1 MRQANAQELFD
12 LFKDAREEEKQL
24 KKELK
29 KLKKKRLRPGE
40 LGLEYTISPLV
51 ADADPMPIYGANI
64 FRPAPIV
71 TPQFPVIKQKLP
83 KGPIITSAPPTMPGT
98 PKTPSTPSMPT
109 ISSINPSINPSVTT
123 SIAPSI
129 KSSVVASG
137 VQSPV
142 LTKNVPVPG
151 MSTPI
156 SSQPSLSLASQV
168 ASSTKVNAFIN
179 LQQENAELKQQIA
192 DAQKNNLSDDELQK
206 LYDRDHQF
214 ELNEVKQY
222 NENLKEQFKQSAL
235 KSLTSKSPYAFMDK
249 ETGDFIPLGD
259 KLIPAIQQIRDY
271 YTNKGITLSKYD
283 DAILYGGNNK
293 NKRPKYDKTPFIGL
307 MSQVDKKDL
316 TNFTKDITDVL
327 QQTGKFK
334 PDPVKK
340 VVPKALTPAQKK
352 ATKQASVQSPK
363 SPTVAQLATQKLPAG
378 APKI

>member
-64 FRPAPIV
+64 FRPAPAPAP
-71 TPQFPVIKQKLP
+71 TPIFPVIKQK
-83 KGPIITSAPPTMPGT
+83 APPGPTVTIVPSTIPGT

-109 ISSINPSINPSVTT
+109 I
-123 SIAPSI
+123 
-129 KSSVVASG
+129 SSVVASG

-222 NENLKEQFKQSAL
+222 NENLKEQFKQGAL

-271 YTNKGITLSKYD
+271 YTSKGITLSKYD

-334 PDPVKK
+334 PNPVKK